1 MRFSEFFK
9 FLLNIHCSNRTVIIV
24 TRHIYNFY
32 AGPAT
37 LPLPALK
44 KAQNELL
51 DFQGTGMSLMEI
63 SHRSKEYAK
72 MHAEASWLV
81 KELMDLPD
89 DYKIMWLQ
97 GGASS
102 QFYMVPL
109 NLQQNGKAM
118 EYVNTGVW
126 SKKAINEGKFYGDVK
141 VVASSEDESFSH
153 IPKDIQF
160 SDNAAFAHI
169 TGNNTIYG
177 TEYQEWPKVPS
188 NVPLACDMSS
198 HIMDK
203 VIDPKKFGVI
213 YAGAQKNMGPAGV
226 TLVIV
231 REDLLNRVPEN
242 TPTMQKW
249 KTHAEKDSL
258 FNTGPCWAIYMCK
271 LSLEHLKS
279 LGGTPAIEK
288 INRRKAKILYDVIDN
303 SGGFY
308 KGHAKPDSR
317 SLMNITFNLPTP
329 ELEEKCIAEA
339 LSKGMVG
346 LKGHRSVGGMRAS
359 IYNAM
364 PIEGVQTLVDFM
376 KEFQENN
383 Q

>member
-1 MRFSEFFK
+1 MTKRA
-9 FLLNIHCSNRTVIIV
+9 
-24 TRHIYNFY
+24 YNFY

-37 LPLPALK
+37 LPLPALE
-44 KAQNELL
+44 KAQKELL
-51 DFQGTGMSLMEI
+51 NFKNT
-63 SHRSKEYAK
+63 
-72 MHAEASWLV
+72 LV
-81 KELMDLPD
+81 RELMGLPD

-109 NLQQNGKAM
+109 NLQIKGKPM
-118 EYVNTGVW
+118 EYVNTGAW
-126 SKKAINEGKFYGDVK
+126 SKKAIKEGKFYGAVH
-141 VVASSEDESFSH
+141 VVASSEDETFSY
-153 IPKDIQF
+153 IPKDIKF
-160 SDNAAFAHI
+160 SDNATFAHI

-177 TEYQEWPKVPS
+177 TEFHEWPKTS
-188 NVPLACDMSS
+188 SDVPLACDMSS

-213 YAGAQKNMGPAGV
+213 YAGAQKNIGPSGV

-231 REDLLNRVPEN
+231 REDLLDRVPEN

-271 LSLEHLKS
+271 LSLEHLKN
-279 LGGTPAIEK
+279 LGGVSAIEK
-288 INRRKAKILYDVIDN
+288 INRKKAKMLYDAFDK
-303 SGGFY
+303 SDGFY
-308 KGHAKPDSR
+308 KGHAKADSR
-317 SLMNITFNLPTP
+317 SLMNVTFNLPTP
-329 ELEEKCIAEA
+329 ELEAKCVAEA
-339 LSKGMVG
+339 LEKGLVG
-346 LKGHRSVGGMRAS
+346 LKGHRSIGGMRAS

-364 PIEGVQTLVDFM
+364 PIEGVQVLTDFM
-376 KEFQENN
+376 KEFQEKN

>member
-1 MRFSEFFK
+1 MTKR
-9 FLLNIHCSNRTVIIV
+9 V
-24 TRHIYNFY
+24 YNFY

-44 KAQNELL
+44 KAQEELL
-51 DFQGTGMSLMEI
+51 DFKGTGMSLMEI
-63 SHRSKEYAK
+63 SHRSKEYAEV
-72 MHAEASWLV
+72 HAEVSNLV
-81 KELMDLPD
+81 RELMDIPD
-89 DYKIMWLQ
+89 DYKVLWLQ

-109 NLQQNGKAM
+109 NLQMEGKPM
-118 EYVNTGVW
+118 EYVNTGAW
-126 SKKAINEGKFYGDVK
+126 SKKAIKEGKVYGDVK
-141 VVASSEDESFSH
+141 VVASSEDENFSY
-153 IPKDIQF
+153 IPKGIQF

-188 NVPLACDMSS
+188 NVPLVCDMSS
-198 HIMDK
+198 NIMDK
-203 VIDPKKFGVI
+203 VIDPKGFGVI
-213 YAGAQKNMGPAGV
+213 YAGAQKNIGPAGV
-226 TLVIV
+226 TLIIV
-231 REDLLNRVPEN
+231 REDLLDRVSEN

-258 FNTGPCWAIYMCK
+258 FNTAPCWAIYMCK
-271 LSLEHLKS
+271 LCLEHLKG
-279 LGGTPAIEK
+279 LGGISAIEK
-288 INRRKAKILYDVIDN
+288 INRNKAKILYDVIDN

-308 KGHAKPDSR
+308 KGYTKPDSR
-317 SLMNITFNLPTP
+317 SLMNVTFNLPTP
-329 ELEEKCIAEA
+329 ELEAKCVAEGLA
-339 LSKGMVG
+339 KDLVG
-346 LKGHRSVGGMRAS
+346 LKGHRSIGGMRAS

-364 PIEGVQTLVDFM
+364 PIEGVQILADFM

>member
-1 MRFSEFFK
+1 MVAKR
-9 FLLNIHCSNRTVIIV
+9 V
-24 TRHIYNFY
+24 YNFY

-37 LPLPALK
+37 LPLEVLK
-44 KAQNELL
+44 KAQKELL
-51 DFQGTGMSLMEI
+51 NFKGTGMSLMEI
-63 SHRSKEYAK
+63 SHRSKEYSEV
-72 MHAEASWLV
+72 HTGASNLV
-81 KELMDLPD
+81 RELMRIPN

-109 NLQQNGKAM
+109 NLQKNSKPM
-118 EYVNTGVW
+118 EYVNTGAW
-126 SKKAINEGKFYGDVK
+126 SKKAIKEGKFYGDVN
-141 VVASSEDESFSH
+141 VVASSEDKLFSY
-153 IPKDIQF
+153 IPKKIQF

-177 TEYQEWPKVPS
+177 TEYQEWPKVPTG
-188 NVPLACDMSS
+188 VPLACDMSS
-198 HIMDK
+198 HIMDR

-231 REDLLNRVPEN
+231 REDLLDRVPEN

-271 LSLEHLKS
+271 LSLEHLKE
-279 LGGTPAIEK
+279 LGGVASMEK
-288 INRRKAKILYDVIDN
+288 INRKKAKLLYDVIDKSN
-303 SGGFY
+303 NFY
-308 KGHAKPDSR
+308 KGHADPDSR
-317 SLMNITFNLPTP
+317 SLMNVTFNLYTP
-329 ELEEKCIAEA
+329 ELEAKCVSDG
-339 LSKGMVG
+339 LKKGLVG
-346 LKGHRSVGGMRAS
+346 LKGHRSIGGMRAS

-364 PIEGVQTLVDFM
+364 PIDGVNALADYL

>member
-1 MRFSEFFK
+1 MTKRA
-9 FLLNIHCSNRTVIIV
+9 
-24 TRHIYNFY
+24 YNFY

-37 LPLPALK
+37 LPLPVLK
-44 KAQNELL
+44 KAQKELL
-51 DFQGTGMSLMEI
+51 DFKGTGMSLMEI
-63 SHRSKEYAK
+63 SHRSKEYAAV
-72 MHAEASWLV
+72 HAEASNLV
-81 KELMDLPD
+81 RELMNLPD
-89 DYKIMWLQ
+89 EYKVLWLQ

-109 NLQQNGKAM
+109 NLQIGEKPM
-118 EYVNTGVW
+118 EYVNTGAW
-126 SKKAINEGKFYGDVK
+126 SKKAIKEGKFYGDVK
-141 VVASSEDESFSH
+141 VVASSEDETFSY
-153 IPKDIQF
+153 IPKNIEF
-160 SDNAAFAHI
+160 SEDAAFAHI

-177 TEYQEWPKVPS
+177 TEYHEWPKVPS

-198 HIMDK
+198 NIMDK

-213 YAGAQKNMGPAGV
+213 YAGAQKNIGPAGV

-249 KTHAEKDSL
+249 KTHVEKDSL

-271 LSLEHLKS
+271 LSLEHLKG
-279 LGGTPAIEK
+279 LGGVPGIEK
-288 INRRKAKILYDVIDN
+288 INRKKAKILYDLIDN
-303 SGGFY
+303 SDGFY

-317 SLMNITFNLPTP
+317 SLMNVTFNLPTP
-329 ELEEKCIAEA
+329 ELEAKCVAEGLA
-339 LSKGMVG
+339 KGLVG
-346 LKGHRSVGGMRAS
+346 LKGHRSIGGMRAS

-364 PIEGVQTLVDFM
+364 PTEGVQALADFM
-376 KEFQENN
+376 KEFQETN